1 MSRILSRIAALRDCQ
16 CGVAM
21 VEMALVTPLIMGL
34 VMWGIELGQLAKAQ
48 HQVSQAASA
57 LADNM
62 SRVGLQTALASVQ
75 LRESDIIDG
84 FIGLS
89 RQTENSNLTAK
100 GRVTLSSLEQNSAGG
115 QWIHWQ
121 RCIGAKNYPST
132 FGVAGN
138 GSTGTAF
145 PGMGPPASRV
155 RAPAGAAV
163 MFVEVAYEFQPTFGT
178 IFLSPRV
185 VRAHNSFVAR
195 SERDL
200 TQVYNPTGDIEYSCD
215 RFTAT

>member
-16 CGVAM
+16 SGVAM

>member
-1 MSRILSRIAALRDCQ
+1 MTIHASLARLRTCTS
-16 CGVAM
+16 GIAM
-21 VEMALVTPLIMGL
+21 VEMALVTPLVMGII
-34 VMWGIELGQLAKAQ
+34 MWGIELGQLAKAQ

-62 SRVGLQTALASVQ
+62 SRVGLQSALAATQ

-84 FIGLS
+84 FTGLS
-89 RQTENSNLTAK
+89 RQSENFNLTTK
-100 GRVTLSSLEQNSAGG
+100 GRVTLSSLEQNADGG

-121 RCIGAKNYPST
+121 RCIGTKNHPST
-132 FGVAGN
+132 FGVEGV
-138 GSTGTAF
+138 GSSGTSF
-145 PGMGPPASRV
+145 QGMGPAGSRV

-163 MFVEVAYEFQPTFGT
+163 MFVEVAYEFTPTFGT

-200 TQVYNPTGDIEYSCD
+200 SQIFNPTNDIEYRCD
-215 RFTAT
+215 RFTAS

>member
-1 MSRILSRIAALRDCQ
+1 MRKLLNKIAAMRACQ
-16 CGVAM
+16 SGVAM
-21 VEMALVTPLIMGL
+21 VEMALVTPLVMGL

-48 HQVSQAASA
+48 HQVSQSAAA

-62 SRVGLQTALASVQ
+62 SRVGLQSALSSVQ

-84 FIGLS
+84 FTGLS
-89 RQTENSNLTAK
+89 RQTENFNLTAN
-100 GRVTLSSLEQNSAGG
+100 GRVTLSSLEQNSSGG

-121 RCIGAKNYPST
+121 RCVGVKNYPST
-132 FGVAGN
+132 FGVAGD
-138 GSTGTAF
+138 GITGTAF
-145 PGMGPPASRV
+145 PGMGPAASRV

-200 TQVYNPTGDIEYSCD
+200 NQVYNPGAEIIYTCN

>member
-1 MSRILSRIAALRDCQ
+1 MSKILKRIAALRACQ
-16 CGVAM
+16 SGVAM

-57 LADNM
+57 LSDNM
-62 SRVGLQTALASVQ
+62 SRVGLQSALSSVQ
-75 LRESDIIDG
+75 LRELDIIDG

-89 RQTENSNLTAK
+89 RQTESFNLTAN
-100 GRVTLSSLEQNSAGG
+100 GRVTLSSLEQNSSGG

-121 RCIGAKNYPST
+121 RCIGVKNYPST
-132 FGVAGN
+132 FGVAGD
-138 GSTGTAF
+138 GITGTAF
-145 PGMGPPASRV
+145 PGMGPADSRV
-155 RAPAGAAV
+155 RAPSGAAV
-163 MFVEVAYEFQPTFGT
+163 MFVEVAYDFQPTFGT
-178 IFLSPRV
+178 IFLAPRV

-200 TQVYNPTGDIEYSCD
+200 TQIYNPTGDIEYKCD